1 MSLLDIRDLYVCVN
15 GRSIVRGV
23 NLSVG
28 LNELHVI
35 MGPNASGKTTLLAS
49 IMGLQRVNICK
60 GSIFFNN
67 IDITNKPAYER
78 AKMGIGLAHQNPP
91 SIRGVKFYDIVKAF
105 IKKYNC
111 QNWSSF
117 ADLLRIN
124 DLLKRDLFVGF
135 SGGERKRA
143 ELYLVMLQNPQLALL
158 DEPDSGV
165 DIESINLIADA
176 INYLIN
182 MRASIIL
189 VTHSGI
195 ILDKLRNVNK
205 VHLMIDGK
213 IHYSGCLYDV
223 LPIIMKFGY
232 KNAIDVLLKQKGDEY
247 EF

>member
-1 MSLLDIRDLYVCVN
+1 MGLLDLRNLYVCVDGKN
-15 GRSIVRGV
+15 IVKGV

-49 IMGLQRVNICK
+49 IMGLPRINVCN
-60 GSIFFNN
+60 GSIFFNDA
-67 IDITNKPAYER
+67 DITNKPTYER
-78 AKMGIGLAHQNPP
+78 AKMGISLAHQNPP
-91 SIRGVKFYDIVKAF
+91 SIRGVKFYDVVKAF

-111 QNWSSF
+111 QDWLSF

-143 ELYLVMLQNPQLALL
+143 ELYLVMLQNPRLALL

-165 DIESINLIADA
+165 DIESVNLIADA
-176 INYLIN
+176 INYLMN
-182 MRASIIL
+182 MGSSIIL

-213 IHYSGCLYDV
+213 IYYSGCLYDV
-223 LPIIMKFGY
+223 LPIVMKFGY
-232 KNAIDVLLKQKGDEY
+232 KNAIDILLKQKGG
-247 EF
+247 